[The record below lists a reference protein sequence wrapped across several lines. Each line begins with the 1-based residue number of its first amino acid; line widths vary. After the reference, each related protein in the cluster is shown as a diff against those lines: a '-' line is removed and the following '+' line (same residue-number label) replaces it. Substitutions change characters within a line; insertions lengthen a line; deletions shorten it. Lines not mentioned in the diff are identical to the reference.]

1 MNNISC
7 YIDNVRYKD
16 KPSGRVIGGIQNR
29 FKTAEYLSRSA
40 NDVIKALESGYT
52 IALAECENREKERF
66 KQSNSLA
73 LDFDNGHSSKF
84 DKADPAKRAEMV
96 KAAIGSK
103 QTISPEEIKARCR
116 EYGFAPPAFIYKTF
130 SWGKYCEA
138 CLSLEKQGLITSSE
152 CDRIRATGT
161 IRAVWVFDQTI
172 TDKTV
177 YDELCARFCKFFS
190 ECDPSFNI
198 AGVLFGT
205 KFDDTIRNDDSVLD
219 VTAFLQLAL
228 PAECEVVPSR
238 AAAPPK
244 YVSSRQQPQS
254 SDMTADRLAEIILN
268 SRCDF
273 GADGYSLWRN
283 TCCWLFQNGVPSE
296 TIAEW
301 SRTYDGTTQ
310 NPAQW
315 ENSPDCFSIGT
326 AKKATQILNPAA
338 FDTYKRELSARSDF
352 KGHFKTQALDWDGT
366 PAEDQS
372 NGSESAQDQSEDS
385 NGTPQELPAD
395 PRKWTEEQWQLFAE
409 WHYKTPFDPDS
420 AAAFNRF
427 KYLYI
432 QCWKHR
438 LLKYEKLPEYIQ
450 PTCKVKKIGG
460 FEQSVITGFCI
471 NPIPLAR
478 DLVESLHII
487 NIPSSAQGLLYIY
500 KGGKYVKID
509 PEQERGIIRGRL
521 ETFDRDGA
529 MWNTK
534 TIRDCSTILHSPL
547 ETHSL
552 DDFNADENLINFKNG
567 LLDLST
573 GELRPHDP
581 AVLSTVQ
588 LPLDYDPNAGTET
601 PCFDNMIEHLSS
613 GNEEVKKMLL
623 QICAL
628 AVSNINIGRLKMF
641 LLMYGARDSGK
652 SMLFTLLSRL
662 LGEENTHA
670 TNLYLLEENRFET
683 MNACGKRL
691 VGTPELDNN
700 SVVHHVGI
708 IKALTG
714 GDLIRAE
721 IKCGGTYNF
730 RYRGVILFS
739 SNDKPRLP
747 SADAAFYNRLR
758 LVEVPRSIKDKDPYF
773 IEKLYAE
780 RQRIINKLLPYLTE
794 TLQAR
799 AVIDPE
805 TSKKLK
811 FAYKADN
818 AIEIMFFNECCT
830 MRDLFAK
837 VTDNQTRTYIYGKFR
852 DWCYENG
859 IKDIPSSR
867 DFTKRLDSYI
877 LEEKLNTWGAKLDKR
892 NGRFFTFTYH
902 DPNHAQTFAAEVQN
916 VESVTDLPPW

>member
-40 NDVIKALESGYT
+40 DDVIKALESGYT

-84 DKADPAKRAEMV
+84 DKADPEKRAEMV
-96 KAAIGSK
+96 KAAINSK

-138 CLSLEKQGLITSSE
+138 CLSLEKQGLITSAE

-177 YDELCARFCKFFS
+177 YDDLCARFCKFFS

-205 KFDDTIRNDDSVLD
+205 KFADTIRNDDSIVD
-219 VTAFLQLAL
+219 VASFSHLAL
-228 PAECEVVPSR
+228 PAAEAEQITLSNICSGGGRSDNQRQNVEMYLQ
-238 AAAPPK
+238 
-244 YVSSRQQPQS
+244 YVKPAMLNDEEWIKVATAMKTEGFSYSEFDSWCS
-254 SDMTADRLAEIILN
+254 SDGDSRYNEAENRKRWDSLKIG
-268 SRCDF
+268 RCS
-273 GADGYSLWRN
+273 GG
-283 TCCWLFQNGVPSE
+283 
-296 TIAEW
+296 TIW
-301 SRTYDGTTQ
+301 Y
-310 NPAQW
+310 
-315 ENSPDCFSIGT
+315 
-326 AKKATQILNPAA
+326 
-338 FDTYKRELSARSDF
+338 Y
-352 KGHFKTQALDWDGT
+352 ALMYG
-366 PAEDQS
+366 
-372 NGSESAQDQSEDS
+372 NMSEDIKPS
-385 NGTPQELPAD
+385 SKINNTDIPPD
-395 PRKWTEEQWQLFAE
+395 PRKWSEDEWQLFAA
-409 WHYKTPFDPDS
+409 WHYKTPFDPDN
-420 AAAFNRF
+420 AAPFTRF
-427 KYLYI
+427 KYLYV

-478 DLVESLHII
+478 DLVERLHII

-521 ETFDRDGA
+521 EMFDRDGA

-567 LLDLST
+567 LLDIST
-573 GELRPHDP
+573 GELKPHDP

-588 LPLDYDPNAGTET
+588 LPLDYDPSAGTET
-601 PCFDNMIEHLSS
+601 PCFNNMIGHLSS
-613 GNEEVKKMLL
+613 GDEEVKKMLL

-652 SMLFTLLSRL
+652 SMLFSLLSRL

-794 TLQAR
+794 TLQAG

-830 MRDLFAK
+830 MRNQLAK
-837 VTDNQTRTYIYGKFR
+837 ITDNQTRTFIYSKFR
-852 DWCYENG
+852 EWCYENG

-902 DPNHAQTFAAEVQN
+902 DPTPAQTFAAEVQN